1 MISICLVNNLTT
13 QQKIECNQLIDNNFK
28 VNRFNDYTNVVIY
41 ILGNNIIGF
50 VGIYDNLLNQ
60 LCTNIENRR
69 SGIATKIINT
79 CIKTMKKPIN
89 LFIDKHK
96 DTTDYL
102 LSFYIKRK
110 FEIEYENDDE
120 YKMIYR

>member
-1 MISICLVNNLTT
+1 MISICLVNNLTAD
-13 QQKIECNQLIDNNFK
+13 QKIQCNQLIDNNFK

-41 ILGNNIIGF
+41 ILGNNIVGF

-60 LCTNIENRR
+60 LCTSIEHRR

-102 LSFYIKRK
+102 LSFYTKRK
-110 FEIEYENDDE
+110 FEIEYENDVE
-120 YKMIYR
+120 YKMIYK

>member
-13 QQKIECNQLIDNNFK
+13 EQKIQCNELIDNNFK

-41 ILGNNIIGF
+41 ILGNNIVGF

-60 LCTNIENRR
+60 LCTSIENRR

-89 LFIDKHK
+89 LFIDKDK
-96 DTTDYL
+96 ETTDYL
-102 LSFYIKRK
+102 LSFYTKRK
-110 FEIEYENDDE
+110 FEIEYENDVE
-120 YKMIYR
+120 YKMIYK